1 MNLSLSEGIFLDR
14 WNRAIVK
21 PLIRKTNLDTIFS
34 NYRPI
39 NNLSFLSKILEK
51 VVQLQLRNH
60 IDEQKLLPDYQ
71 STSSYRTNY
80 STETASDDIWRA
92 MERQEVTSMVALD
105 LNEAFDTVNHQ
116 ILCDVLEKR
125 FAVTEN
131 ALQWTKSYLENR
143 VFHVQVGKSMSA
155 PVTINYSV
163 HQGSIL
169 GPFLLVMQLH
179 SMTLSGYADDHSL
192 MDSFRPGDG
201 NSERECSLY

>member
-14 WNRAIVK
+14 WKRAIVK
-21 PLIRKTNLDTIFS
+21 PLIRRTNLDTIFS

-51 VVQLQLRNH
+51 VQLRNH

-92 MERQEVTSMVALD
+92 MERQEVRSMVALD

-125 FAVTEN
+125 FAVTEY

-163 HQGSIL
+163 PQGSIL
-169 GPFLLVMQLH
+169 GPFYLL
-179 SMTLSGYADDHSL
+179 
-192 MDSFRPGDG
+192 
-201 NSERECSLY
+201 CSYTR